1 MKTEPSSATIP
12 TSAQNSVTSSPGLS
26 RPLAARTGVTPPA
39 ATSSALPIP
48 STIAAAPVTGVSAL
62 VAGASNSTTA
72 AVQRPALPQ
81 AIKPP
86 HVDTSASIAPAPAV
100 IKPEPTDS
108 SSASSTPSTKNEA
121 LEKIQFAKKLLF
133 HASTCV
139 LSPGVCQVKK
149 CDDVRRVFKHS
160 ASCGGAR
167 GCSHC
172 EQLKGL
178 VKFHAKECA
187 VSVTEHC
194 TIPFCDGLRRA
205 YASAA
210 KPKTEIS
217 PSSLA
222 SKFSTSVT
230 SDDDD
235 DNTPLSSAVN
245 KAKKNAT
252 KSKSPRTSPVV
263 RPTTASPSAASLAA
277 AKKKASPVS
286 ITPSKPTYI
295 SSTSSTTT
303 PVTTT
308 AAAAAAAAAKAAPP
322 KTGPT
327 ANMTIE
333 YGRLLQ
339 LILHVQ
345 KCTTSV
351 CPVGEECAESKA
363 LLRQINLPNAPVSL
377 RALLPASSIYLAG
390 ISGVIMLTCCFPI
403 IRRVQRRTSKCTP
416 TTRCALPRTTQAIAP
431 CAKLVCGR
439 FYQKQRV

>member
-1 MKTEPSSATIP
+1 MKTEPSSAAVP
-12 TSAQNSVTSSPGLS
+12 TPTQTPATLSPGLS

-39 ATSSALPIP
+39 ATSAALPIP
-48 STIAAAPVTGVSAL
+48 STIAAAPVTGVSPL
-62 VAGASNSTTA
+62 ISGTSNSANA
-72 AVQRPALPQ
+72 AQRPALAQ

-100 IKPEPTDS
+100 IKPEPTES

-286 ITPSKPTYI
+286 TTPSKPTYI

-303 PVTTT
+303 PATSA
-308 AAAAAAAAAKAAPP
+308 AAAAAAAAAKAAPS

-363 LLRQINLPNAPVSL
+363 LLRQINLPNAPVSMRISL
-377 RALLPASSIYLAG
+377 RASLIYLAG
-390 ISGVIMLTCCFPI
+390 TTRVIMLTCYFPN
-403 IRRVQRRTSKCTP
+403 IRPVQRRTSKCTP

-431 CAKLVCGR
+431 CAKSACVPS
-439 FYQKQRV
+439 YQKRRV

>member
-1 MKTEPSSATIP
+1 MKTEP
-12 TSAQNSVTSSPGLS
+12 TSAAPASAQTPATTSPGLS
-26 RPLAARTGVTPPA
+26 RPLAARTSVTPAIAPSA
-39 ATSSALPIP
+39 ALPLP
-48 STIAAAPVTGVSAL
+48 STIASAPMIGISPL
-62 VAGASNSTTA
+62 VAGASATTA
-72 AVQRPALPQ
+72 AQQPAFSQ
-81 AIKPP
+81 AVKPP
-86 HVDTSASIAPAPAV
+86 HVDTFASMGSTPAI
-100 IKPEPTDS
+100 IKPEPTES

-187 VSVTEHC
+187 VSATEHC

-210 KPKTEIS
+210 KPKTDIS
-217 PSSLA
+217 PPSLA
-222 SKFSTSVT
+222 SKFSTNVT

-277 AKKKASPVS
+277 AKKKVSPVS
-286 ITPSKPTYI
+286 TTPSKPTYI
-295 SSTSSTTT
+295 SATSSTIT
-303 PVTTT
+303 PATNAATAAAT
-308 AAAAAAAAAKAAPP
+308 AAAAAKTAP
-322 KTGPT
+322 KTGST

-363 LLRQINLPNAPVSL
+363 LLRQINLPNAPV
-377 RALLPASSIYLAG
+377 RFWVLP
-390 ISGVIMLTCCFPI
+390 CEDW
-403 IRRVQRRTSKCTP
+403 K
-416 TTRCALPRTTQAIAP
+416 
-431 CAKLVCGR
+431 
-439 FYQKQRV
+439 